1 MSDLKNPMRFSIRN
15 REIDIEKYLRHPE
28 FQQKQVDKIEIQ
40 DGQLYVH
47 WSEDPVSE
55 SVAEII
61 ERWRHRAEVVEEHGG
76 DHEEEIVNRRNE
88 WNIGTWLSMAN
99 ELEANVPEGVLQG
112 IEDIEQGNTADME
125 EIGEV
130 INDE

>member
-1 MSDLKNPMRFSIRN
+1 MSDLKNPMRFTIKN
-15 REIDIEKYLRHPE
+15 RDIDIENLLRHPDFE
-28 FQQKQVDKIEIQ
+28 QKQVDKIEIQ

-47 WSEDPVSE
+47 WSEDPLSE
-55 SVAEII
+55 TVAEII
-61 ERWRHRAEVVEEHGG
+61 ERWRDRAGMVEEHGG

-125 EIGEV
+125 DIGEV
-130 INDE
+130 IDDE

>member
-1 MSDLKNPMRFSIRN
+1 MRFSIRN

-47 WSEDPVSE
+47 WSEDPLSETVS
-55 SVAEII
+55 EII
-61 ERWRHRAEVVEEHGG
+61 ERWRHRAEMVEEHGG
-76 DHEEEIVNRRNE
+76 EHEEEIVNRRNE

-112 IEDIEQGNTADME
+112 IEQGNTADME
-125 EIGEV
+125 DIEEV
-130 INDE
+130 IEDE